1 MSEHNASEIRIG
13 IRMGVTHREL
23 RSQAVVV
30 SIGRATPDQE
40 WPPTID
46 LSQDESVSRR
56 HAEIRR
62 TRDGYTII
70 DFNSTNGTW
79 VNGQRIP
86 SGETIALSDG
96 DRVAVG
102 RLSLL
107 TINIVGVGDAGPSP
121 EI

>member
-1 MSEHNASEIRIG
+1 MSEYRESEICIGIRIG
-13 IRMGVTHREL
+13 VTYSEL
-23 RSQAVVV
+23 RSHAVLIT
-30 SIGRATPDQE
+30 IGRATPDQE

-46 LSQDESVSRR
+46 LSQDDSVSRR

-62 TRDGYTII
+62 TRDGYTIT
-70 DFNSTNGTW
+70 DLKSTNGTW
-79 VNGQRIP
+79 VNGRRIP
-86 SGETIALSDG
+86 SGETVALADG

-107 TINIVGVGDAGPSP
+107 TISIIGVLDAGPSS